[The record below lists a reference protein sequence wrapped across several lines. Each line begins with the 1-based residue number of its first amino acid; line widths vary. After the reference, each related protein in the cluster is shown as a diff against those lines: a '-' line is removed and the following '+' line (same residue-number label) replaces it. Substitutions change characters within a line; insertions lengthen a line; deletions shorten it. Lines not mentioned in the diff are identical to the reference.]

1 MNRAQ
6 RRAKAKAT
14 PAYRRGMTAEDKIKA
29 FYKNGITI
37 DDLKKAGDE
46 GYRDGWE
53 KACNFCMKV
62 CYAAAVRALHQLE
75 GYGTERGKRFLRAM
89 DDIVVTSMTSEEAC
103 DAALKEVGIKI
114 KFDETFS
121 EDRIQEVEK

>member
-1 MNRAQ
+1 MNRAH

-37 DDLKKAGDE
+37 DDLKKAGEE

-75 GYGTERGKRFLRAM
+75 GYSTKRNQRFLRLM
-89 DDIVVTSMTSEEAC
+89 DDIVITSMTSEEAC
-103 DAALKEVGIKI
+103 DAALKEGGIKI

-121 EDRIQEVEK
+121 EDRIQEVE